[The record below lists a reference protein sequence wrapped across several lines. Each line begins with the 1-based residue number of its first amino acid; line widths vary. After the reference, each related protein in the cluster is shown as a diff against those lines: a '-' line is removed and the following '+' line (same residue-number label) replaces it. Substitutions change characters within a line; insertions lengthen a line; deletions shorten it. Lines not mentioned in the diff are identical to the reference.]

1 MTDDRTANSR
11 LQEDLAALK
20 RQVHQL
26 ADRLSHAAHETAAPE
41 TLRAARHRAA
51 ALGADARRATREHPM
66 TTGLI
71 VAGVVGLAAWYL
83 ACRNGHDRSDS
94 GDGRRHWY

>member
-1 MTDDRTANSR
+1 MTDDRTATNR

-26 ADRLSHAAHETAAPE
+26 ADRLSHAAHETSAPE

-51 ALGADARRATREHPM
+51 ALGADRGHRTV
-66 TTGLI
+66 TGNEI
-71 VAGVVGLAAWYL
+71 DVIAQWP
-83 ACRNGHDRSDS
+83 
-94 GDGRRHWY
+94 

>member
-1 MTDDRTANSR
+1 MTDDRTATNR

-71 VAGVVGLAAWYL
+71 VAGVIGLAAYCL
-83 ACRNGHDRSDS
+83 ACRNGDDDP